1 MRFSFG
7 MLAAILLAGP
17 SISAQ
22 SNVCDKLIPPTGA
35 FKTISKVGSTQVFD
49 SAKAWFCS
57 DSFLSTASSSKDS
70 GGIVVPIDGI
80 PIGANFDFNNKNDLT
95 ARQKFCS
102 ASQRDFSLDQK
113 DFLYIHEGDPTLVA
127 GFVACIK
134 TIATTAGLLQ
144 VDTESHASGTF
155 DIKIGCKGY
164 PGGPPTIRGVDI
176 ESGATG
182 LLLKQFKPGTPI
194 PFVTDGKTPIIG
206 SFAFQ
211 SNVDEAII
219 LVRTSIGDQTI
230 VADRCPSGAAGT
242 WRLIKDVPHATV
254 VPAPQFSTTFE
265 VPQAGCQPNCGGGD
279 QISHQFSAPA
289 GETFANPR
297 ITCEAGRPEC
307 PLDPMSVRLLDD
319 HTLEADVITRTLGL
333 AFTVTAD
340 TFTTQNITSR
350 DVILNGS
357 ISYGSSFSVT
367 VPSDGNPTL
376 EINSSLGNPI
386 YTAADLAA
394 GTLAPW
400 IQLNPSSNTPNGVIY
415 TMTVSAPS
423 CATTD

>member
-1 MRFSFG
+1 LRFFVGLVSS
-7 MLAAILLAGP
+7 ILLAAP
-17 SISAQ
+17 AVTAQ

-35 FKTISKVGSTQVFD
+35 FRTVSQGGSTQVFD

-57 DSFLSTASSSKDS
+57 DSFLTSASSGKTS

-80 PIGANFDFNNKNDLT
+80 PLGANFDTNNKKDLT
-95 ARQKFCS
+95 ARQNFCGS
-102 ASQRDFSLDQK
+102 NQRDFSSDQN

-134 TIATTAGLLQ
+134 TIATTQGLLQ

-182 LLLKQFKPGTPI
+182 LLLTQFKPGTRI
-194 PFVTDGKTPIIG
+194 PFVTDGKTPIVG

-211 SNVDEAII
+211 PNAPEAII

-254 VPAPQFSTTFE
+254 VPAPQFSTSFE

-307 PLDPMSVRLLDD
+307 PLDPESVRLLDD
-319 HTLEADVITRTLGL
+319 HTLEADVVTRTLGL
-333 AFTVTAD
+333 LFTVTAD
-340 TFTTQNITSR
+340 TYTTQNITSR
-350 DVILNGS
+350 DVVLNGA

-367 VPSDGNPTL
+367 VPNDGNPTL
-376 EINSSLGNPI
+376 EINTSLGNPI
-386 YTAADLAA
+386 YTTADLA
-394 GTLAPW
+394 GGKLAPW
-400 IQLNPSSNTPNGVIY
+400 IQLDPPSNTPNGTIF

-423 CATTD
+423 CAVSH